1 VVRLPGEVAP
11 LFRQWLDQHFA
22 DRAERVMARIREM
35 RGGRDYQAD
44 FATRMKGDGVWSQ
57 LIRQRVELA
66 AKRHGLSRKTPEL
79 DCSAF
84 VRPQP
89 PPRVGK
95 VTLQGSLF

>member
-1 VVRLPGEVAP
+1 VVRLPWEVAP

-66 AKRHGLSRKTPEL
+66 ATRHGLSRKTPEL